1 MLGFIL
7 MPIIVY
13 IEKIV
18 FLEKNASNK
27 REITQI
33 KCWIELSSLVNRTG
47 STLSTS
53 FKLIALLVIEKF
65 NYTKTISQISMYYAE
80 TRADN
85 SGYTNQRVTCFVVMG
100 SPFDSE
106 QAC

>member
-13 IEKIV
+13 IEKIA
-18 FLEKNASNK
+18 FLEKKNASKK

-47 STLSTS
+47 LTLS
-53 FKLIALLVIEKF
+53 
-65 NYTKTISQISMYYAE
+65 TISQISMNYAE

-85 SGYTNQRVTCFVVMG
+85 SGYTNHRVTCLIVMG
-100 SPFDSE
+100 SPFDNE
-106 QAC
+106 QVCRVSFHCLS